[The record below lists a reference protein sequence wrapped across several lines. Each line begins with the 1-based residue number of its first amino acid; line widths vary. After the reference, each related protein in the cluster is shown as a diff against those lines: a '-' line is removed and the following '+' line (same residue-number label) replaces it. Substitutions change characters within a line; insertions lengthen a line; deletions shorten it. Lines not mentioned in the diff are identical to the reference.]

1 MALEKEMNKDPLAF
15 RHLTITF
22 DGSSNFLIY
31 PSLLGIKVYNIVN
44 DEVVREIGKV
54 ENIRF
59 LGVTLCRAVPSIT
72 ERHQGA
78 VTSIRKHCIGYSWCD
93 NNIRQ
98 FRGGSS
104 RKSQP

>member
-1 MALEKEMNKDPLAF
+1 MNKDPLAF

-31 PSLLGIKVYNIVN
+31 PSPLGIKVYNLVT
-44 DEVVREIGKV
+44 DQLVREIGKM

-72 ERHQGA
+72 ERFQGA
-78 VTSIRKHCIGYSWCD
+78 ATSIRRHY
-93 NNIRQ
+93 IRHSYLTILQRSQ

-104 RKSQP
+104 RQSQSQEH